1 MSLLENHLE
10 QIQLSSNAIAELPFP
25 QPRIFTNALLGPHD
39 ITALIRDT
47 EAHERA
53 LFQTDPS
60 AKSQRRATR
69 RGTMF
74 QSEGD
79 GESMASRIYAA
90 RNNRNQSA
98 VARVLGSDMM
108 DEIKRSAG
116 TSARGTRSEVN
127 IDVLLRGAEIL
138 CNVYPVTGA
147 QEKIATLRYR
157 HELISDSIAQLEDRV
172 ARNTAELEQM
182 SHSYGDEYD
191 EYDNPTTAPPEVTD
205 ADIER
210 EIEEIREL
218 ERRKRALEA
227 RVSGMERDLVTS
239 SQAPPPLSRSA
250 TSLASLGKL
259 RQASP
264 FRLDYEISRR
274 STNMD
279 GSQAQANQ
287 PMVPPQ
293 QHSNLI
299 RTDQVQKLPHLNEQ
313 QKAQHTQLVRNFW
326 EILNSRDPQSAEYQN
341 AHMRLTQ
348 LSQNLMKGM
357 RVFQQN
363 RQQALQ
369 QHQQA
374 QAAAAAVQGQP
385 VQRTQSANPQSFA
398 QLLPQI
404 QQKVNGLHFF
414 LPPNISKEQVQ
425 TWLPEARLRYGIAL
439 QKQEIGR
446 VRIAELRQQFAQRQ
460 AAGNMSQEE
469 VQEFKNRQLG
479 AEKLYREG
487 SDFLNKFKEQQE
499 SFKAQQQ
506 NQQLNRAALP
516 NAAPGQPQ
524 QPQGT
529 AEQAAAATGTAPT
542 ATAAPTAGDKRPVNV
557 AGPMHP
563 GQAPTPAPH
572 TINSAVNAARNQAGQ
587 AAMSPSTTQPG
598 QAPVTQ
604 AAGTAPAAPAA
615 PPHQPQQQQPQPLSQ
630 QGTPGAQVTFSQ
642 TPNPDGSTPTPSASQ
657 PINVQGPPRPLSHQA
672 AMAQAAQN
680 YTNNAANSNMAQAN
694 VSQAAANP
702 HAHPQGYISNRASE
716 NSARNINMAIP
727 KNLNVPPPEPVSMA
741 PARPTLSGG
750 PSHGAMGMMGQPAIQ
765 KHPGYVLEGEG
776 QRVLSKKMLDI
787 LVRQVTGGGEG
798 EGLTPDAEEF
808 ILQMADDF
816 VDDVITAACRL
827 AKLRPSSTLEI
838 RDIQLVLERNYNMRI
853 SGFSTDDL
861 RTVKKP
867 QPTQGWTQKM
877 SAVQAAKVTQ
887 GKAE

>member
-1 MSLLENHLE
+1 
-10 QIQLSSNAIAELPFP
+10 
-25 QPRIFTNALLGPHD
+25 
-39 ITALIRDT
+39 
-47 EAHERA
+47 
-53 LFQTDPS
+53 
-60 AKSQRRATR
+60 
-69 RGTMF
+69 
-74 QSEGD
+74 
-79 GESMASRIYAA
+79 
-90 RNNRNQSA
+90 
-98 VARVLGSDMM
+98 
-108 DEIKRSAG
+108 
-116 TSARGTRSEVN
+116 
-127 IDVLLRGAEIL
+127 
-138 CNVYPVTGA
+138 
-147 QEKIATLRYR
+147 
-157 HELISDSIAQLEDRV
+157 
-172 ARNTAELEQM
+172 
-182 SHSYGDEYD
+182 
-191 EYDNPTTAPPEVTD
+191 
-205 ADIER
+205 
-210 EIEEIREL
+210 
-218 ERRKRALEA
+218 
-227 RVSGMERDLVTS
+227 
-239 SQAPPPLSRSA
+239 
-250 TSLASLGKL
+250 
-259 RQASP
+259 
-264 FRLDYEISRR
+264 
-274 STNMD
+274 MD

-287 PMVPPQ
+287 PMVPPQQ

-341 AHMRLTQ
+341 AQMRLTQ

-357 RVFQQN
+357 RIFQQN

-469 VQEFKNRQLG
+469 VQEFKNRQLA

-506 NQQLNRAALP
+506 NQQLNRAGLP
-516 NAAPGQPQ
+516 NAVPGQPQ

-529 AEQAAAATGTAPT
+529 AEQAAAATGTAPA
-542 ATAAPTAGDKRPVNV
+542 ATPAPTVGDKRPVNV
-557 AGPMHP
+557 PGPMHP

-587 AAMSPSTTQPG
+587 AAMSPSATQPG

-604 AAGTAPAAPAA
+604 AAGTAPAAATA
-615 PPHQPQQQQPQPLSQ
+615 PPFQPQQQQPQPLSQ

-642 TPNPDGSTPTPSASQ
+642 TPNPDGSTPTPSAPQ
-657 PINVQGPPRPLSHQA
+657 PVNLQGPPRPLSHQA
-672 AMAQAAQN
+672 AMAQAAQS
-680 YTNNAANSNMAQAN
+680 YTNNAANNNMAQQN

-727 KNLNVPPPEPVSMA
+727 KSLNVPPPEPVSMA

-750 PSHGAMGMMGQPAIQ
+750 PSHGGMGMMGQPAIQ

-816 VDDVITAACRL
+816 VDDVVTAACRL
-827 AKLRPSSTLEI
+827 AKLRPSSTLEL